1 MSAVT
6 DYTKILPKGSRNAI
20 SSADLTLIM
29 GFESTRA
36 LQSDIS
42 KSRNAGQVILSS
54 TQGGYYLPANKE
66 EIEEFIKVL
75 QARAINTFRALR
87 SARETLKHDDNQLE
101 LEDLEVFDNEL

>member
-1 MSAVT
+1 MGAIT
-6 DYTKILPKGSRNAI
+6 DYTKILPAGSKNAI
-20 SSADLTLIM
+20 SSDDLVLIM

-54 TQGGYYLPANKE
+54 TQGGYYLPANDE

-75 QARAINTFRALR
+75 QSRAINTFRALR
-87 SARETLKHDDNQLE
+87 SAREALKHNDNQME
-101 LEDLEVFDNEL
+101 LADLEVFDNEL